1 MGDQQEEYVEHQYM
15 CSECQQLFNTLE
27 EVLIHQQIHTGPD
40 GEDAEGLSGQEDI
53 GESQYQCLECGSLLR
68 NSEEL
73 LLHQEMHMREAGL
86 DGEHAELCEVAETDT
101 AVATVP
107 IHYQCLECLALFDTP
122 ELWMAH
128 RQTHGKIS
136 THSNMAEAD
145 YVLQPDGTV
154 TPVVNVQNLVLD
166 EERTGQIL
174 SLAQALRDQQAQ
186 AQPKLAPPPRATLLP
201 GTASLSS
208 SASAMLRLQFCSAQA
223 IADGSASTTLRKAKL
238 LPPLLPSEPIRLE
251 NGVAALNLLPAVE
264 QVDSGK
270 HVEEEV
276 LIIHP
281 YECSECNLLFSTPED
296 FLHHQGEHFLAQ
308 DKESGGT
315 GVMLGYEDGAGIR
328 DDGRRDEGREE
339 GSRIGQGKS
348 LSGRRS
354 YTARAAGLGLN
365 SSISPTSLQCE
376 ECNRTFTTA
385 NRLAAHLRV
394 HEQGT
399 HECPECDKVFKK
411 VGSLHTHMRT
421 HSGEARFLC
430 VDCGHSFTTEMTL
443 IIHRKS
449 HTSEPLHRCPF
460 CAKTFT
466 NMTKFLYHRRTH
478 TNREPVNPASTVP
491 LTQRLPLSIMQ
502 RAREREA
509 AWRKEKQAALMA
521 PATAELDSSETI
533 LEAAAAD
540 SQAAVVTE
548 NGVDSEH
555 PATEEV
561 ANSLLASDDPN
572 ARNLASTEGC
582 DKQEEKALAPVTGA
596 SLKFPC
602 STCNK
607 AFSSQIRLLSHRQ
620 AAHSSER
627 RFKCNICG
635 KSFKKQIHLRNHLR
649 THTGERPFQCSVCGK
664 TFSSLAN
671 LSRHGLTHTGVRPYR
686 CDVCHRAFSQSSN
699 LRQHRLLH
707 SNLAPSPC
715 PDCPATFVRPEKL
728 AAHRFLRHPG
738 SPAPYPCPHC
748 PSGFLR
754 KRQRDIHCLEEH
766 PDLTQP
772 FQDGTQAQN
781 PGAEG
786 QHASSRGGAA
796 QTPSLMHKQNFDCT
810 ICGKRLNSPAN
821 LRLHQLSHGLGPGRP
836 RGSGSASGRSH
847 PCPVCGKLF
856 VSASSVTLHQR
867 VHTGERPYPCAVCGK
882 RFRQNTHLREH
893 LRTHSGERPYRC
905 EFCGKG
911 FVQSMHLAEHRRTHT
926 GERPHACAECGKSFK
941 TVSNLRNHR
950 KTHTRAQPQ
959 QEAEQGKDVVA
970 MESSVETNV
979 ATVAVVDASEMNLCQ
994 QGVQLGQPQLIQ
1006 IQTSSLAQTQG
1017 TPTIMCNE
1025 FGETIAIIETS
1036 GDLAEAIELYH
1047 TALEGGVNMEAIT
1060 LDNLQLMTPNGTN

>member
-1 MGDQQEEYVEHQYM
+1 MSDQQEEYVEHQYM
-15 CSECQQLFNTLE
+15 CSECQQLFGTLE
-27 EVLIHQQIHTGPD
+27 EVLIHQQIHTGAE
-40 GEDAEGLSGQEDI
+40 GEDVEALSSHEES

-73 LLHQEMHMREAGL
+73 LLHQELHMRETGL
-86 DGEHAELCEVAETDT
+86 DVEHELCEVAEPGGN
-101 AVATVP
+101 VAAVP

-122 ELWMAH
+122 EQWLAH
-128 RQTHGKIS
+128 RQTHERIS
-136 THSNMAEAD
+136 THSSMADTD

-154 TPVVNVQNLVLD
+154 APVVNVQNLVLD
-166 EERTGQIL
+166 EQRAGQIL
-174 SLAQALRDQQAQ
+174 TLAQALREQQAP
-186 AQPKLAPPPRATLLP
+186 PKPAAPPRAAVLS
-201 GTASLSS
+201 ASS
-208 SASAMLRLQFCSAQA
+208 SIPGSTSAMLRLQFCSAQA

-251 NGVAALNLLPAVE
+251 NGMTALSLLPPVE
-264 QVDSGK
+264 QVDLAK
-270 HVEEEV
+270 HAEEEV

-308 DKESGGT
+308 EKESGGA
-315 GVMLGYEDGAGIR
+315 GVMLGYEDAAAGGR
-328 DDGRRDEGREE
+328 EDDGRRDDAREE
-339 GSRIGQGKS
+339 GGKAGQGKGAG
-348 LSGRRS
+348 GRRP
-354 YTARAAGLGLN
+354 YGARSAAN
-365 SSISPTSLQCE
+365 SAAALQCE
-376 ECNRTFTTA
+376 DCKRTFTTA

-478 TNREPVNPASTVP
+478 TNREPVNPAATVP
-491 LTQRLPLSIMQ
+491 LTQRLSLSIMQ

-509 AWRKEKQAALMA
+509 VWRKQKRAAVLLPESAEQASGEPVL
-521 PATAELDSSETI
+521 ETS
-533 LEAAAAD
+533 ASA
-540 SQAAVVTE
+540 SQAARAVE
-548 NGVDSEH
+548 NGVDSEE
-555 PATEEV
+555 PAAEG
-561 ANSLLASDDPN
+561 ARDSPAIPDGLNPPNSGSSESSEKGGRKPCGPAC
-572 ARNLASTEGC
+572 EGG
-582 DKQEEKALAPVTGA
+582 QA
-596 SLKFPC
+596 FPC
-602 STCNK
+602 STCSK
-607 AFSSQIRLLSHRQ
+607 VFSSQIRLLSHRRS
-620 AAHSSER
+620 AHSAER
-627 RFKCNICG
+627 RFKCTVCG
-635 KSFKKQIHLRNHLR
+635 KPFKKQIHLRNHLR

-671 LSRHGLTHTGVRPYR
+671 LTRHGLTHTGVRPYR

-707 SNLAPSPC
+707 GDPTPSAC
-715 PDCPATFVRPEKL
+715 TDCSATFVRPAKL
-728 AAHRFLRHPG
+728 VAHRFLHHPG
-738 SPAPYPCPHC
+738 APAPYPCPHC
-748 PSGFLR
+748 PEGFLR
-754 KRQRDIHCLEEH
+754 KRQRDMHCLEEH
-766 PDLTQP
+766 AALMQSYADGE
-772 FQDGTQAQN
+772 QDSGVKGQQA
-781 PGAEG
+781 ATEG
-786 QHASSRGGAA
+786 GGQQAA
-796 QTPSLMHKQNFDCT
+796 PPPKPNLDCT
-810 ICGKRLNSPAN
+810 ICGKRLNSAAN

-836 RGSGSASGRSH
+836 RGSASGSAPGKSH

-867 VHTGERPYPCAVCGK
+867 VHTGERPYPCSVCGK

-893 LRTHSGERPYRC
+893 LRTHSGERPFRC
-905 EFCGKG
+905 EFCSKG

-926 GERPHACAECGKSFK
+926 GERPHACAECGKAFK

-950 KTHTRAQPQ
+950 KTHMRAQPPTEHSEPSRDVPV
-959 QEAEQGKDVVA
+959 EAAVDA
-970 MESSVETNV
+970 SM
-979 ATVAVVDASEMNLCQ
+979 ATVAVVNAAEVNLTSAVPALCQ
-994 QGVQLGQPQLIQ
+994 QGAQLGQPQLIQ
-1006 IQTSSLAQTQG
+1006 IQTSSLEQTQG

-1047 TALEGGVNMEAIT
+1047 TALESGVNMEAIT
-1060 LDNLQLMTPNGTN
+1060 IDSLQLM

>member
-27 EVLIHQQIHTGPD
+27 EVLIHQQIHTGAE
-40 GEDAEGLSGQEDI
+40 GEDAEAVSCQEDT
-53 GESQYQCLECGSLLR
+53 GESQYQCLECGAILR

-86 DGEHAELCEVAETDT
+86 DGDHEVCEVTETDA
-101 AVATVP
+101 AVAGVP

-122 ELWMAH
+122 EMWMAH
-128 RQTHGKIS
+128 RQTHGKMS
-136 THSNMAEAD
+136 THSNMSEAD
-145 YVLQPDGTV
+145 YVLQPDGSI
-154 TPVVNVQNLVLD
+154 TPVVSVQNLVLD
-166 EERTGQIL
+166 DERAGQIL
-174 SLAQALRDQQAQ
+174 TLAQALREQQAQ
-186 AQPKLAPPPRATLLP
+186 IQPKPAPTSRATLLQGSASALP
-201 GTASLSS
+201 G

-238 LPPLLPSEPIRLE
+238 LPPLLPSEPIKLE
-251 NGVAALNLLPAVE
+251 NGVTALNLIPAIE
-264 QVDSGK
+264 RSDSLK
-270 HVEEEV
+270 HGEEEV

-315 GVMLGYEDGAGIR
+315 GVMLGYEDGSVLR
-328 DDGRRDEGREE
+328 DGEDVEN
-339 GSRIGQGKS
+339 GSRMGPGRS

-354 YTARAAGLGLN
+354 YTGRSNDLGLN
-365 SSISPTSLQCE
+365 SSMSSASLQCE

-411 VGSLHTHMRT
+411 LGSLHTHMRT

-478 TNREPVNPASTVP
+478 TNREPANPASTVP
-491 LTQRLPLSIMQ
+491 LTQRIPLSIMQ

-521 PATAELDSSETI
+521 PVTAELDSNETV
-533 LEAAAAD
+533 LEAAASAC
-540 SQAAVVTE
+540 QVAVVAE
-548 NGVDSEH
+548 NGVDSEY
-555 PATEEV
+555 PATQVV
-561 ANSLLASDDPN
+561 ATLQVPSDVPN
-572 ARNLASTEGC
+572 GQTSTSTEGC
-582 DKQEEKALAPVTGA
+582 LGGADTVQTLVTGEA
-596 SLKFPC
+596 LGFSC
-602 STCNK
+602 STCGK
-607 AFSSQIRLLSHRQ
+607 AFTSQIRLLSHRQ
-620 AAHSSER
+620 TAHSNER
-627 RFKCNICG
+627 RFKCNVCG
-635 KSFKKQIHLRNHLR
+635 KPFKKQIHLRNHLR

-707 SNLAPSPC
+707 SDLAPSPC
-715 PDCPATFVRPEKL
+715 PECPATFVRPEKL

-738 SPAPYPCPHC
+738 APAPYPCSHC
-748 PSGFLR
+748 KEGFLR
-754 KRQRDIHCLEEH
+754 KQQRDIHCLEEH
-766 PDLTQP
+766 PDLAQP
-772 FQDGTQAQN
+772 FPGGLVGEQAST
-781 PGAEG
+781 A
-786 QHASSRGGAA
+786 GGATQQA
-796 QTPSLMHKQNFDCT
+796 PSLAPKQNFDCT

-836 RGSGSASGRSH
+836 RGSGSTSGKSH

-905 EFCGKG
+905 EFCGRG

-926 GERPHACAECGKSFK
+926 GERPHSCAECGKAFK

-950 KTHTRAQPQ
+950 KTHTRAHAQ
-959 QEAEQGKDVVA
+959 QEAEQVKDILTTEA
-970 MESSVETNV
+970 TVEGNV
-979 ATVAVVDASEMNLCQ
+979 ATVAVLNTSEMNLATAVPALCQ
-994 QGVQLGQPQLIQ
+994 QGVQIGQPQLIQ
-1006 IQTSSLAQTQG
+1006 IQTSGLTQTQG

-1060 LDNLQLMTPNGTN
+1060 LDNLQLM

>member
-1 MGDQQEEYVEHQYM
+1 MMSDQQGEYVEHQYM
-15 CSECQQLFNTLE
+15 CSECQQLFSTLE
-27 EVLIHQQIHTGPD
+27 EVLIHQQIHTGTE
-40 GEDAEGLSGQEDI
+40 GEDVEALSSHEES
-53 GESQYQCLECGSLLR
+53 GESQYRCLECGSLLR

-73 LLHQEMHMREAGL
+73 LLHQELHMRETGL
-86 DGEHAELCEVAETDT
+86 DAEHDVCEVVEPGGT
-101 AVATVP
+101 VAAVP

-128 RQTHGKIS
+128 RQTHDQIG
-136 THSNMAEAD
+136 THSSMADAD

-154 TPVVNVQNLVLD
+154 TPVVSVQNLVLD
-166 EERTGQIL
+166 EQRAGQIL
-174 SLAQALRDQQAQ
+174 TLAQALREQHSPSKPA
-186 AQPKLAPPPRATLLP
+186 AQPRAALLSASQSVP
-201 GTASLSS
+201 G

-251 NGVAALNLLPAVE
+251 NGMTAVNILPSIE
-264 QVDSGK
+264 QAESTK
-270 HVEEEV
+270 HEEEEV

-308 DKESGGT
+308 DKESGGA
-315 GVMLGYEDGAGIR
+315 GIMLGYEDGVGGR
-328 DDGRRDEGREE
+328 EEEGRRDDAREE
-339 GSRIGQGKS
+339 GSKAGQGKGTG
-348 LSGRRS
+348 GRRP
-354 YTARAAGLGLN
+354 YTARSAGVGVNSAA
-365 SSISPTSLQCE
+365 SLQCE
-376 ECNRTFTTA
+376 ECKRTFTTA

-411 VGSLHTHMRT
+411 AGSLHTHMRT

-478 TNREPVNPASTVP
+478 TNREPVNPAST
-491 LTQRLPLSIMQ
+491 

-509 AWRKEKQAALMA
+509 VWRKDKQAALSV
-521 PATAELDSSETI
+521 PVSAELGSSDAVLETAALAFENGI
-533 LEAAAAD
+533 GSEDPAAEEVRDPEAIPGKRNPQNWAD
-540 SQAAVVTE
+540 SE
-548 NGVDSEH
+548 SCDKGDRK
-555 PATEEV
+555 
-561 ANSLLASDDPN
+561 L
-572 ARNLASTEGC
+572 RGC
-582 DKQEEKALAPVTGA
+582 DGEGDRT
-596 SLKFPC
+596 FPC
-602 STCNK
+602 STCTK
-607 AFSSQIRLLSHRQ
+607 VFSSQIRLLGHRRT
-620 AAHSSER
+620 AHSNER
-627 RFKCNICG
+627 RFKCSVCG
-635 KSFKKQIHLRNHLR
+635 KPFKKQIHLRNHLR

-671 LSRHGLTHTGVRPYR
+671 LTRHGLTHTGVRPYR

-707 SNLAPSPC
+707 SDPTPSAC
-715 PDCPATFVRPEKL
+715 PDCPATFVRPAKL
-728 AAHRFLRHPG
+728 VAHRFLHHPG

-748 PSGFLR
+748 PEGFLR
-754 KRQRDIHCLEEH
+754 KRHRDLHCLERH
-766 PDLTQP
+766 AALMQTYADGD
-772 FQDGTQAQN
+772 QDSGVKSQQAIS
-781 PGAEG
+781 EG
-786 QHASSRGGAA
+786 GGQQVAL
-796 QTPSLMHKQNFDCT
+796 PPKPNLDCT
-810 ICGKRLNSPAN
+810 VCGKRLNSAAN

-836 RGSGSASGRSH
+836 RGSAPGRSH

-893 LRTHSGERPYRC
+893 LRTHSGERPFRC
-905 EFCGKG
+905 EFCSKG

-926 GERPHACAECGKSFK
+926 GERPHACAECGKAFK

-950 KTHTRAQPQ
+950 KTHARARPQ
-959 QEAEQGKDVVA
+959 TERAVRSEDVA
-970 MESSVETNV
+970 VEDTVHTNV
-979 ATVAVVDASEMNLCQ
+979 ATVAVVNASEVNLATAVPALCQ

-1006 IQTSSLAQTQG
+1006 IQTSSLEQTQG

-1060 LDNLQLMTPNGTN
+1060 LDGLQLL

>member
-1 MGDQQEEYVEHQYM
+1 MSDPQEEEYVEHQYM
-15 CSECQQLFNTLE
+15 CSECQKLFNTLE
-27 EVLIHQQIHTGPD
+27 EVLIHQQIHTGD
-40 GEDAEGLSGQEDI
+40 DAEAVSGLEDSA
-53 GESQYQCLECGSLLR
+53 ESQYQCLECGSLLR
-68 NSEEL
+68 NSDEL
-73 LLHQEMHMREAGL
+73 LIHQEMHMREAGL
-86 DGEHAELCEVAETDT
+86 DGEHETICEVAETDA
-101 AVATVP
+101 AVASVP

-122 ELWMAH
+122 EQWMAH

-136 THSNMAEAD
+136 THSNMSEAD
-145 YVLQPDGTV
+145 YVLQPDGTI

-166 EERTGQIL
+166 DERAGQIL
-174 SLAQALRDQQAQ
+174 TLAQALRDQQAQ
-186 AQPKLAPPPRATLLP
+186 VQPKSTHLSRANVLP
-201 GTASLSS
+201 GTTTLPGSN
-208 SASAMLRLQFCSAQA
+208 SAMLRLQFCSAQA
-223 IADGSASTTLRKAKL
+223 LADGSASTTLRKAKL
-238 LPPLLPSEPIRLE
+238 LPPVLSSEAVRLE
-251 NGVAALNLLPAVE
+251 NGVTTLNLLPTVE

-270 HVEEEV
+270 HMEEEV

-296 FLHHQGEHFLAQ
+296 FLQHQGEHFLAQ
-308 DKESGGT
+308 DKESGGD
-315 GVMLGYEDGAGIR
+315 GVMLGYEEGAIVK
-328 DDGRRDEGREE
+328 DEDGREE
-339 GSRIGQGKS
+339 RNRMIQGKN
-348 LSGRRS
+348 LSGRRL
-354 YTARAAGLGLN
+354 YTARATGLGLN
-365 SSISPTSLQCE
+365 SSISSTILQCE

-385 NRLAAHLRV
+385 NRLAAHLKV

-411 VGSLHTHMRT
+411 VGSLQTHMRT

-478 TNREPVNPASTVP
+478 TNREPVNPASTV
-491 LTQRLPLSIMQ
+491 TFTHRLPLSIMQ

-509 AWRKEKQAALMA
+509 VWRKEKAALTV
-521 PATAELDSSETI
+521 PAASEMESSETV
-533 LEAAAAD
+533 LEAAACE

-548 NGVDSEH
+548 NGVDFEDLTKEIAVKSQV
-555 PATEEV
+555 T
-561 ANSLLASDDPN
+561 SDIPS
-572 ARNLASTEGC
+572 AQNLSNLESC
-582 DKQEEKALAPVTGA
+582 DKQKGQPFVIQEN
-596 SLKFPC
+596 LKFPC
-602 STCNK
+602 STCEK

-620 AAHSSER
+620 VAHSNER
-627 RFKCNICG
+627 RFKCNVCS
-635 KSFKKQIHLRNHLR
+635 KPFKKQIHLRNHLR

-707 SNLAPSPC
+707 SDHAPLPC

-728 AAHRFLRHPG
+728 AAHRFLRHQG
-738 SPAPYPCPHC
+738 APAPFPCPHC

-754 KRQRDIHCLEEH
+754 KRQRDIHSLEEH
-766 PDLTQP
+766 PDQTQTYP
-772 FQDGTQAQN
+772 DGIQAQ
-781 PGAEG
+781 GTGVDG
-786 QHASSRGGAA
+786 QLVSNGGSRAP
-796 QTPSLMHKQNFDCT
+796 QVPSILPKPNFDCT
-810 ICGKRLNSPAN
+810 VCGKRLNSFAN

-836 RGSGSASGRSH
+836 RGSGSTSGRSH

-867 VHTGERPYPCAVCGK
+867 VHTGERPYPCTVCGK

-926 GERPHACAECGKSFK
+926 GERPHACAECGKTFK
-941 TVSNLRNHR
+941 TISNLRNHC
-950 KTHTRAQPQ
+950 KTHTRAQLQ
-959 QEAEQGKDVVA
+959 RDIEQANNAVA
-970 MESSVETNV
+970 VESVIETNM
-979 ATVAVVDASEMNLCQ
+979 ATVAVVNASEMNLTTSGSALCQ

-1006 IQTSSLAQTQG
+1006 IQTSGLAQTQG

-1047 TALEGGVNMEAIT
+1047 TALEGGVSMEAIT
-1060 LDNLQLMTPNGTN
+1060 LDNLQLM

>member
-1 MGDQQEEYVEHQYM
+1 MSEQQDEYVEHQYM

-27 EVLIHQQIHTGPD
+27 EVLIHQQVHTGAEVD
-40 GEDAEGLSGQEDI
+40 DLVAISGHEDT
-53 GESQYQCLECGSLLR
+53 SQYQCLECGALLR

-73 LLHQEMHMREAGL
+73 LLHQELHMREAGL
-86 DGEHAELCEVAETDT
+86 DAEHELCEVAEIDA
-101 AVATVP
+101 AVAAVP
-107 IHYQCLECLALFDTP
+107 IHYQCLECLALFDTA

-128 RQTHGKIS
+128 RQTHKIS
-136 THSNMAEAD
+136 THSDMADTD
-145 YVLQPDGTV
+145 YVLQPDGSV
-154 TPVVNVQNLVLD
+154 TPVAKVQNLVLD
-166 EERTGQIL
+166 EQRAGEIL
-174 SLAQALRDQQAQ
+174 TLAQALREQHSL
-186 AQPKLAPPPRATLLP
+186 PKSTASPRTTLLP
-201 GTASLSS
+201 STQSLSGS
-208 SASAMLRLQFCSAQA
+208 TSAMLRLQFCSAQA
-223 IADGSASTTLRKAKL
+223 IADGSASTTIRKAKL
-238 LPPLLPSEPIRLE
+238 LPSLLPSEPIRLE
-251 NGVAALNLLPAVE
+251 NGITTLNLLPSVE
-264 QVDSGK
+264 HADLGK
-270 HVEEEV
+270 HAEEEV

-315 GVMLGYEDGAGIR
+315 GVMLGYEDGSR
-328 DDGRRDEGREE
+328 VRDDDGRKGDMREDRSKAE
-339 GSRIGQGKS
+339 LGKGQGA
-348 LSGRRS
+348 RRS
-354 YTARAAGLGLN
+354 YTARLAGLGVN
-365 SSISPTSLQCE
+365 SSVTSANLQCD
-376 ECNRTFTTA
+376 ECKRTFTTA

-478 TNREPVNPASTVP
+478 TNREPVSSPSTVT
-491 LTQRLPLSIMQ
+491 LTQQMPLSIMQ

-509 AWRKEKQAALMA
+509 GWRKQKQATLTA
-521 PATAELDSSETI
+521 PESTETDTGANI
-533 LEAAAAD
+533 LEAAASL
-540 SQAAVVTE
+540 SQAAVPAE
-548 NGVDSEH
+548 NGMDTTGPVPEEAKKQPANPDSSLSTDIMEDSEKWQA
-555 PATEEV
+555 PITE
-561 ANSLLASDDPN
+561 DDF
-572 ARNLASTEGC
+572 
-582 DKQEEKALAPVTGA
+582 
-596 SLKFPC
+596 KFPC

-607 AFSSQIRLLSHRQ
+607 TFTSQIRLLSHRRT
-620 AAHSSER
+620 AHSSER

-635 KSFKKQIHLRNHLR
+635 KPFKKQIHLRNHLR

-686 CDVCHRAFSQSSN
+686 CDVCHRAFTQSSN

-707 SNLAPSPC
+707 SNPTPSAC
-715 PDCPATFVRPEKL
+715 PDCSATFIRTAKL
-728 AAHRFLRHPG
+728 LAHRFLHHPG
-738 SPAPYPCPHC
+738 APAPYPCPHC
-748 PSGFLR
+748 SEGFLR
-754 KRQRDIHCLEEH
+754 KKQRDLHCLEEH
-766 PDLTQP
+766 PNLTHAFTDATNESGFTGQKASTE
-772 FQDGTQAQN
+772 GVEQAAPPVPKPN
-781 PGAEG
+781 
-786 QHASSRGGAA
+786 
-796 QTPSLMHKQNFDCT
+796 LDCT
-810 ICGKRLNSPAN
+810 ICGKRLNSAAN

-836 RGSGSASGRSH
+836 RGSSSASGKSH

-893 LRTHSGERPYRC
+893 LRTHSGERPFRC
-905 EFCGKG
+905 EFCNKG
-911 FVQSMHLAEHRRTHT
+911 FVQSMHLVEHRRTHT
-926 GERPHACAECGKSFK
+926 GERPHTCAECGKTFK
-941 TVSNLRNHR
+941 TISNLRNHR
-950 KTHTRAQPQ
+950 KTHSKAQ
-959 QEAEQGKDVVA
+959 QETEQGGDVKLEA
-970 MESSVETNV
+970 ATESNL
-979 ATVAVVDASEMNLCQ
+979 ATLAVVNTSDVNLCQ
-994 QGVQLGQPQLIQ
+994 QSFQLGQPQLIQ
-1006 IQTSSLAQTQG
+1006 IQTSDLEQTQG

-1025 FGETIAIIETS
+1025 FGEAIAIIETS

-1047 TALEGGVNMEAIT
+1047 TALEGGINMDTIT
-1060 LDNLQLMTPNGTN
+1060 LDNLQLM